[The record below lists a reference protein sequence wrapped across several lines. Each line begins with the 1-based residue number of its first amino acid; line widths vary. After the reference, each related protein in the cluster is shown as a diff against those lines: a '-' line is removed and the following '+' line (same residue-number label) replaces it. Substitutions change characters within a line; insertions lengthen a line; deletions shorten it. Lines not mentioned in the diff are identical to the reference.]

1 MADPAVKILPG
12 QHRAFRLSGRK
23 GNNAV
28 INGDYKPTAQM
39 SNGRPVY
46 IKTSGKPGQELLYLH
61 WNPDKS
67 WSFSGPKDVGTRNV
81 CVDISCSVHYTYDP
95 CGYAWSPSAF
105 AVCVCVCVRLRVC
118 VLCVCVCGVVFFFK
132 SYPLTWPLLDNDHI
146 TMCRRSALRL
156 IRTGMNLHRL
166 EQRSGK
172 SQTQIPNGLMIH
184 PSSLSRLSDL
194 TITIICIGQQ
204 R

>member
-1 MADPAVKILPG
+1 MQSSTATINQ
-12 QHRAFRLSGRK
+12 QHRCQMGDQSTLRQAGSRAKSCSISTGTPTKAGRFPDQK
-23 GNNAV
+23 MLELGMYV
-28 INGDYKPTAQM
+28 
-39 SNGRPVY
+39 
-46 IKTSGKPGQELLYLH
+46 LLYLVACTILTTLA
-61 WNPDKS
+61 
-67 WSFSGPKDVGTRNV
+67 GMLGALQRL
-81 CVDISCSVHYTYDP
+81 
-95 CGYAWSPSAF
+95 PSAS
-105 AVCVCVCVRLRVC
+105 ASACVCVCVC
-118 VLCVCVCGVVFFFK
+118 CVCVALSFLKK

-156 IRTGMNLHRL
+156 IRTGMNLRRL